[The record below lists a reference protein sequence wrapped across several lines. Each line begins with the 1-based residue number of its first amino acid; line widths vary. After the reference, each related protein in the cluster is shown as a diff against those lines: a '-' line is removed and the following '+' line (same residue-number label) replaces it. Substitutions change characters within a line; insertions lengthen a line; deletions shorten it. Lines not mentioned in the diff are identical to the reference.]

1 MNEELNFQSSII
13 ISPKYTISNSERK
26 ISLLENRLMGPNK
39 EGKKPIKN
47 NLNQNEL
54 ETIKKKIFKS
64 EQSTSTK
71 SNSRSTNTSLISQ
84 SLILSQQ
91 HSSMKDCD
99 LYEFLKNK
107 RKSNEEL
114 KIYSSVPPSNNI
126 KILN

>member
-64 EQSTSTK
+64 ETI
-71 SNSRSTNTSLISQ
+71 NFN
-84 SLILSQQ
+84 
-91 HSSMKDCD
+91 
-99 LYEFLKNK
+99 
-107 RKSNEEL
+107 
-114 KIYSSVPPSNNI
+114 
-126 KILN
+126 